1 MGLGWTLHFVWPPCK
16 IPKLGFKDLPAWI
29 INGSSVYCVCMFDYI
44 LQPCLGQMA
53 SIMQGRPT
61 GFLEVVLGLGLT
73 LTLVHTSELVRVPRK
88 HKFMEQVY
96 SRVNLIVDVE
106 YVGQLNWSVFT
117 VCLVYFLLE
126 PTLTNH
132 G

>member
-1 MGLGWTLHFVWPPCK
+1 
-16 IPKLGFKDLPAWI
+16 
-29 INGSSVYCVCMFDYI
+29 MFDYI

-88 HKFMEQVY
+88 HKFMEQVH
-96 SRVNLIVDVE
+96 SQVNLIVAL
-106 YVGQLNWSVFT
+106 YS
-117 VCLVYFLLE
+117 
-126 PTLTNH
+126 
-132 G
+132 